1 MSGDPERGRAA
12 NRRGQARQALCA
24 AYLRDRDLYPQAR
37 HVGQYPGTAWQ
48 SDLSHVGARVVEVTV
63 VPWDKVPAK
72 LRQAEQAASHGD
84 LGEAWVWKHLSRG
97 PSESGSVADSLMMAR
112 AKVVWPLLRELDDL
126 RKLAAYWSGRS

>member
-1 MSGDPERGRAA
+1 MMSGDPEKGRAA

-24 AYLRDRDLYPQAR
+24 AYLREHGYPEAR

-48 SDLSHVGARVVEVTV
+48 SDLSRVGPRVVEVTV

-72 LRQAEQAASHGD
+72 LRQAEQAAAHGD
-84 LGEAWVWKHLSRG
+84 LAEAWVWKHLSRG

-112 AKVVWPLLRELDDL
+112 AKVVWPLLYELDHL
-126 RKLAAYWSGRS
+126 RKFEAYWSGR